1 MDAVAQLAPT
11 PTRAQLVELEH
22 AISRQLAPVE
32 YETIHTHAPG
42 LYVRTVRM
50 PAGAVATG
58 RVHST
63 EHVFVVTRG
72 ELTIAAG
79 DGSPVQRVAA
89 GVQCI
94 SKPGVKRAVFCH
106 TDVECSNV
114 HITSETDL
122 ARLEAELVEP
132 IDVDLE
138 LDLEHQRT
146 AFAPLERKP
155 CLT

>member
-1 MDAVAQLAPT
+1 M
-11 PTRAQLVELEH
+11 
-22 AISRQLAPVE
+22 
-32 YETIHTHAPG
+32 
-42 LYVRTVRM
+42 
-50 PAGAVATG
+50 
-58 RVHST
+58 
-63 EHVFVVTRG
+63 
-72 ELTIAAG
+72 
-79 DGSPVQRVAA
+79 
-89 GVQCI
+89 
-94 SKPGVKRAVFCH
+94 
-106 TDVECSNV
+106 